1 MATREEVL
9 TNLTKAAK
17 QGNIRDAYRDFE
29 ELPFVDQVAIS
40 ISPGIGDALA
50 VYEIGEFGARGAKN
64 IEEKDF
70 LGALGNYGLSGLSAI
85 SILPLFRLF
94 RGAKAIKT
102 IDPVIDAPRP
112 RKGKTGLKGP
122 GEYQAEQA
130 AKKTTENLPL
140 PKVEEFKPLSLN
152 EMVYPGTLGRTIKNQ
167 GLTSKAAK
175 FINTSNKLPV
185 QGKLITYIN
194 ALEKA
199 GVPKGELRLLNILDE
214 ANEIHPKLLDEM
226 GSKSGLDKITRQ
238 RLSQYIKTNQKDA
251 ISKRMVA
258 KNKYSRQIK
267 ELGDEFANIKEN
279 TFHVRGITRKEFDH
293 YSEAPHKDHFVFDS
307 TSEFKLPNIPETE
320 KITEFI
326 GGDNFLNVARVQSD
340 YAEEMGILAKNRSE
354 SQIDSIKRSID
365 ASADRRVINN
375 MAEYKLPSDKPGGE
389 RINMEN
395 FAIKIARE
403 NPQITSPE
411 KLRELFIKKA
421 GDKGATR
428 ESFGPFGNDF
438 SIDDVFPLE
447 AFETIQKAVEK
458 AQKKFPV
465 TPYIDGKAITSLK
478 KALNQYNNAIPEI
491 NNLSLKQADLQ
502 KKIDSLE
509 LTPDSPSI
517 VDLNKEL
524 DQIKKTRDDL
534 IGEKV
539 VPNIDEFGGFTLS
552 PEELKNITGKPF
564 TESLG
569 KSLDE
574 IFYELEAIKPG
585 SPAVRQKYGPGTP
598 GERALN
604 YFNEIV
610 NNDKMTFDIGNGINI
625 LKRATKIKPDK
636 FSGYPIDPYA
646 KGTRTNYIKLPIRS
660 NFLEAV
666 EEGKDGMYFDS
677 AAKRLGKEG
686 GWESE
691 LLQGVFREGENE
703 IDRIIRELGLDP
715 KDYVLKPK
723 DIEFKGPGYK
733 FDGTYVKID
742 EALRKLVK
750 EKGIDAFK
758 DGGAVDDDLPDVQP
772 VQSNYATYQ
781 DRQGF
786 ESGGVVEE
794 AAKLAAARARID
806 LDIENEARVE
816 AGLLPLPPLL
826 DNPPVNYA
834 TEEDLA
840 KSTYAADAAKEAK
853 NYARQVEIA
862 KYNDPHLY
870 EIYSIEDPETRQRAL
885 DEYKDFSVFRDIL
898 PFIPINVKQY
908 AYHMAGGKGDVDIND
923 LTKKEQEAY
932 YRYAQEIMASGELPL
947 DQDSSVM
954 MDYPNYGTKE
964 GYADVVPIKNLGLSD
979 EQLEAWKRGELV
991 IKYPGGRNGAVES
1004 YSYEEFLEK
1013 YPGALDSDGQS
1024 IGDLITNMQD
1034 PNYVAKT
1041 FTGKADIN
1049 YNKDS
1054 NTITVT
1060 DNYNHNRGP
1069 KATTKGI
1076 IEAFKADPS
1085 LYAALKAGAVLKNA
1099 DGSVIE
1105 LDLGS
1110 PQFVQGY
1117 PTGKAT
1123 GGPVDESKLEQTE
1136 RRLDAG
1142 EEIDDIL
1149 KDLYGTAIANEFGE
1163 FDYKAPLNKFK
1174 DSIENSFSNYQD
1186 SIEKNLSNQFDFKY
1200 KDDLMDIYKSDDPG
1214 ANIENRARKF
1224 STNSINSLL
1233 DDLNLPVDV
1242 RRDNYGTSFD
1252 KRINVAPN
1260 TNVTLDAYKSDDGDF
1275 TGDLNLRYSNRGK
1288 YGNIDLQSAINELG
1302 DTQDKIKYTQD
1313 IGPFSIQAG
1322 KTSGRDATGSVSYN
1336 LPSMSVGNAQTIQ
1349 ARAVVDNLLN
1359 AKGQLDYMYNNPNTG
1374 YFVNAGLGLN
1384 SQRGPEFNL
1393 KFGKNF

>member
-94 RGAKAIKT
+94 RGAKAIKA

-130 AKKTTENLPL
+130 AKKAEETIPV
-140 PKVEEFKPLSLN
+140 PKVEEFKPLSLD
-152 EMVYPGTLGRTIKNQ
+152 EMIYPGTLESGIKNL

-175 FINTSNKLPV
+175 VINNSKKLPV
-185 QGKLITYIN
+185 QGKLITYLN
-194 ALEKA
+194 ELEKA

-214 ANEIHPKLLDEM
+214 ANEIHPKLLEEVGTR
-226 GSKSGLDKITRQ
+226 GSLDKITRQ

-251 ISKRMVA
+251 ISKRIVR
-258 KNKYSRQIK
+258 NNEHSRQIK

-340 YAEEMGILAKNRSE
+340 YAEEMGNLAKRNSRN
-354 SQIDSIKRSID
+354 QIERIFDDESID
-365 ASADRRVINN
+365 A
-375 MAEYKLPSDKPGGE
+375 LSDSMGNE
-389 RINMEN
+389 MRS
-395 FAIKIARE
+395 FAVKIARE
-403 NPQITSPE
+403 NPQITSPL
-411 KLRELFIKKA
+411 KLREVFIKKA
-421 GDKGATR
+421 KDEGVIKTSGIYVP
-428 ESFGPFGNDF
+428 EN
-438 SIDDVFPLE
+438 IDVEFPLST
-447 AFETIQKAVEK
+447 FSTIQRVVKS
-458 AQKKFPV
+458 AQKEFPI
-465 TPYIDGKAITSLK
+465 TPYVDGKALAALK
-478 KALNQYNNAIPEI
+478 KSLDQYNDALPEI

-502 KKIDSLE
+502 KKINSSE

-625 LKRATKIKPDK
+625 LKRATKIKPDR

-646 KGTRTNYIKLPIRS
+646 KGTRTNYMKLPIRS
-660 NFLEAV
+660 NFLKAV

-686 GWESE
+686 GEGSK

-723 DIEFKGPGYK
+723 DIEFKGPGNK

-742 EALRKLVK
+742 KALRKLVK
-750 EKGIDAFK
+750 EKGIDAFQ
-758 DGGAVDDDLPDVQP
+758 A
-772 VQSNYATYQ
+772 
-781 DRQGF
+781 
-786 ESGGVVEE
+786 
-794 AAKLAAARARID
+794 
-806 LDIENEARVE
+806 
-816 AGLLPLPPLL
+816 
-826 DNPPVNYA
+826 
-834 TEEDLA
+834 
-840 KSTYAADAAKEAK
+840 
-853 NYARQVEIA
+853 
-862 KYNDPHLY
+862 
-870 EIYSIEDPETRQRAL
+870 
-885 DEYKDFSVFRDIL
+885 
-898 PFIPINVKQY
+898 
-908 AYHMAGGKGDVDIND
+908 
-923 LTKKEQEAY
+923 
-932 YRYAQEIMASGELPL
+932 
-947 DQDSSVM
+947 
-954 MDYPNYGTKE
+954 
-964 GYADVVPIKNLGLSD
+964 
-979 EQLEAWKRGELV
+979 
-991 IKYPGGRNGAVES
+991 
-1004 YSYEEFLEK
+1004 
-1013 YPGALDSDGQS
+1013 
-1024 IGDLITNMQD
+1024 
-1034 PNYVAKT
+1034 
-1041 FTGKADIN
+1041 
-1049 YNKDS
+1049 
-1054 NTITVT
+1054 
-1060 DNYNHNRGP
+1060 
-1069 KATTKGI
+1069 
-1076 IEAFKADPS
+1076 
-1085 LYAALKAGAVLKNA
+1085 
-1099 DGSVIE
+1099 
-1105 LDLGS
+1105 
-1110 PQFVQGY
+1110 
-1117 PTGKAT
+1117 

-1136 RRLDAG
+1136 RRLNAG

-1163 FDYKAPLNKFK
+1163 FDYKAPLRNF
-1174 DSIENSFSNYQD
+1174 QD

-1224 STNSINSLL
+1224 STNYINSLL

-1242 RRDNYGTSFD
+1242 RRDNYGTNFD
-1252 KRINVAPN
+1252 KIFNVAPN

-1288 YGNIDLQSAINELG
+1288 YGNIDLQSEINELG
-1302 DTQDKIKYTQD
+1302 DTQDKIKYNQD

-1359 AKGQLDYMYNNPNTG
+1359 AKGQLDYMYNNQNTG

-1384 SQRGPEFNL
+1384 LAPTLRL
-1393 KFGKNF
+1393 MTR

>member
-94 RGAKAIKT
+94 RGAKAIKA

-130 AKKTTENLPL
+130 AKKTTEKLPL

-152 EMVYPGTLGRTIKNQ
+152 EMIYPGTLESGIKKL

-175 FINTSNKLPV
+175 VINTSNKLPV
-185 QGKLITYIN
+185 QGKLITYLN
-194 ALEKA
+194 ELEKA

-214 ANEIHPKLLDEM
+214 ANEIHPKLLEEVGTR
-226 GSKSGLDKITRQ
+226 GSLDKITRQ

-251 ISKRMVA
+251 ISKRIVR
-258 KNKYSRQIK
+258 NNEHSRQIK
-267 ELGDEFANIKEN
+267 ELGNEFANIKEN

-340 YAEEMGILAKNRSE
+340 YAEEMGNLAKRNSRN
-354 SQIDSIKRSID
+354 QIERIFDDESID
-365 ASADRRVINN
+365 A
-375 MAEYKLPSDKPGGE
+375 LSDSMGNE
-389 RINMEN
+389 MRS
-395 FAIKIARE
+395 FAVKIARE
-403 NPQITSPE
+403 NPQITSPL
-411 KLRELFIKKA
+411 KLREVFIKKA
-421 GDKGATR
+421 KDEGVIKTSGIYVP
-428 ESFGPFGNDF
+428 EN
-438 SIDDVFPLE
+438 IDVEFPLST
-447 AFETIQKAVEK
+447 FSTIQRVVKS
-458 AQKKFPV
+458 AQKEFPI
-465 TPYIDGKAITSLK
+465 TPYIDGKAIAALK
-478 KALNQYNNAIPEI
+478 KSLDQYNDALPEI

-502 KKIDSLE
+502 KKINSSE

-625 LKRATKIKPDK
+625 LKRATKIKPDR

-646 KGTRTNYIKLPIRS
+646 KGTRTNYMKLPIRS
-660 NFLEAV
+660 NFLKAV

-686 GWESE
+686 GEGSK

-703 IDRIIRELGLDP
+703 IDRIIRELGLEP

-750 EKGIDAFK
+750 EKGIDAFQ
-758 DGGAVDDDLPDVQP
+758 A
-772 VQSNYATYQ
+772 
-781 DRQGF
+781 
-786 ESGGVVEE
+786 
-794 AAKLAAARARID
+794 
-806 LDIENEARVE
+806 
-816 AGLLPLPPLL
+816 
-826 DNPPVNYA
+826 
-834 TEEDLA
+834 
-840 KSTYAADAAKEAK
+840 
-853 NYARQVEIA
+853 
-862 KYNDPHLY
+862 
-870 EIYSIEDPETRQRAL
+870 
-885 DEYKDFSVFRDIL
+885 
-898 PFIPINVKQY
+898 
-908 AYHMAGGKGDVDIND
+908 
-923 LTKKEQEAY
+923 
-932 YRYAQEIMASGELPL
+932 
-947 DQDSSVM
+947 
-954 MDYPNYGTKE
+954 
-964 GYADVVPIKNLGLSD
+964 
-979 EQLEAWKRGELV
+979 
-991 IKYPGGRNGAVES
+991 
-1004 YSYEEFLEK
+1004 
-1013 YPGALDSDGQS
+1013 
-1024 IGDLITNMQD
+1024 
-1034 PNYVAKT
+1034 
-1041 FTGKADIN
+1041 
-1049 YNKDS
+1049 
-1054 NTITVT
+1054 
-1060 DNYNHNRGP
+1060 
-1069 KATTKGI
+1069 
-1076 IEAFKADPS
+1076 
-1085 LYAALKAGAVLKNA
+1085 
-1099 DGSVIE
+1099 
-1105 LDLGS
+1105 
-1110 PQFVQGY
+1110 
-1117 PTGKAT
+1117 

-1163 FDYKAPLNKFK
+1163 YDYNAPLRNF
-1174 DSIENSFSNYQD
+1174 QD

-1224 STNSINSLL
+1224 STNYINSLL

-1242 RRDNYGTSFD
+1242 RRDNYGTNFD
-1252 KRINVAPN
+1252 KIFNVAPN

-1288 YGNIDLQSAINELG
+1288 YGNIDLQSEINELG
-1302 DTQDKIKYTQD
+1302 DTQDKIKYNQD

-1349 ARAVVDNLLN
+1349 ARAVIDNPI
-1359 AKGQLDYMYNNPNTG
+1359 KC
-1374 YFVNAGLGLN
+1374 
-1384 SQRGPEFNL
+1384 
-1393 KFGKNF
+1393 

>member
-94 RGAKAIKT
+94 RGAKAIKA

-130 AKKTTENLPL
+130 AKKATETLPV

-152 EMVYPGTLGRTIKNQ
+152 EMIYPGTLESGIKNL

-175 FINTSNKLPV
+175 VINNSKKLPV
-185 QGKLITYIN
+185 QGKLITYLN
-194 ALEKA
+194 ELEKA

-214 ANEIHPKLLDEM
+214 ANEIHPKLLEEVGTR
-226 GSKSGLDKITRQ
+226 GSLDKITRQ

-320 KITEFI
+320 KIREFM
-326 GGDNFLNVARVQSD
+326 GGDNYLNVARVQSD

-421 GDKGATR
+421 GDRGATR

-478 KALNQYNNAIPEI
+478 KALNQYNNALPEI
-491 NNLSLKQADLQ
+491 NELSLKQADLQ

-691 LLQGVFREGENE
+691 LLQGVLEKGKNE
-703 IDRIIRELGLDP
+703 IDRL
-715 KDYVLKPK
+715 
-723 DIEFKGPGYK
+723 
-733 FDGTYVKID
+733 
-742 EALRKLVK
+742 
-750 EKGIDAFK
+750 
-758 DGGAVDDDLPDVQP
+758 
-772 VQSNYATYQ
+772 
-781 DRQGF
+781 
-786 ESGGVVEE
+786 
-794 AAKLAAARARID
+794 
-806 LDIENEARVE
+806 
-816 AGLLPLPPLL
+816 
-826 DNPPVNYA
+826 
-834 TEEDLA
+834 
-840 KSTYAADAAKEAK
+840 
-853 NYARQVEIA
+853 
-862 KYNDPHLY
+862 
-870 EIYSIEDPETRQRAL
+870 
-885 DEYKDFSVFRDIL
+885 
-898 PFIPINVKQY
+898 
-908 AYHMAGGKGDVDIND
+908 
-923 LTKKEQEAY
+923 
-932 YRYAQEIMASGELPL
+932 
-947 DQDSSVM
+947 
-954 MDYPNYGTKE
+954 
-964 GYADVVPIKNLGLSD
+964 
-979 EQLEAWKRGELV
+979 
-991 IKYPGGRNGAVES
+991 
-1004 YSYEEFLEK
+1004 
-1013 YPGALDSDGQS
+1013 
-1024 IGDLITNMQD
+1024 
-1034 PNYVAKT
+1034 
-1041 FTGKADIN
+1041 
-1049 YNKDS
+1049 
-1054 NTITVT
+1054 
-1060 DNYNHNRGP
+1060 
-1069 KATTKGI
+1069 
-1076 IEAFKADPS
+1076 
-1085 LYAALKAGAVLKNA
+1085 
-1099 DGSVIE
+1099 
-1105 LDLGS
+1105 LGS
-1110 PQFVQGY
+1110 LV
-1117 PTGKAT
+1117 
-1123 GGPVDESKLEQTE
+1123 
-1136 RRLDAG
+1136 
-1142 EEIDDIL
+1142 
-1149 KDLYGTAIANEFGE
+1149 
-1163 FDYKAPLNKFK
+1163 
-1174 DSIENSFSNYQD
+1174 
-1186 SIEKNLSNQFDFKY
+1186 
-1200 KDDLMDIYKSDDPG
+1200 
-1214 ANIENRARKF
+1214 
-1224 STNSINSLL
+1224 
-1233 DDLNLPVDV
+1233 
-1242 RRDNYGTSFD
+1242 
-1252 KRINVAPN
+1252 
-1260 TNVTLDAYKSDDGDF
+1260 
-1275 TGDLNLRYSNRGK
+1275 
-1288 YGNIDLQSAINELG
+1288 
-1302 DTQDKIKYTQD
+1302 
-1313 IGPFSIQAG
+1313 
-1322 KTSGRDATGSVSYN
+1322 
-1336 LPSMSVGNAQTIQ
+1336 
-1349 ARAVVDNLLN
+1349 
-1359 AKGQLDYMYNNPNTG
+1359 
-1374 YFVNAGLGLN
+1374 
-1384 SQRGPEFNL
+1384 
-1393 KFGKNF
+1393 

>member
-94 RGAKAIKT
+94 RGAKAIKA

-130 AKKTTENLPL
+130 AKKATETLPL

-152 EMVYPGTLGRTIKNQ
+152 EMVYPGTLGSTIKNQ

-175 FINTSNKLPV
+175 FINTSNKLSD
-185 QGKLITYIN
+185 QGKLATYIN

-251 ISKRMVA
+251 ISKRIVRN
-258 KNKYSRQIK
+258 NKHSRQIK

-320 KITEFI
+320 KIREFM
-326 GGDNFLNVARVQSD
+326 GGDNYLNVARVQSD

-354 SQIDSIKRSID
+354 SQIEAIFDDAEIDVLGDSM
-365 ASADRRVINN
+365 NN
-375 MAEYKLPSDKPGGE
+375 NL
-389 RINMEN
+389 RN

-403 NPQITSPE
+403 NPQLKTANE
-411 KLRELFIKKA
+411 LKLKVDQKLKK
-421 GDKGATR
+421 GVIDGGADLPPGLQGGQTFNLDQI
-428 ESFGPFGNDF
+428 EANVVNTLGYNPF
-438 SIDDVFPLE
+438 E
-447 AFETIQKAVEK
+447 AIQRVVKS
-458 AQKKFPV
+458 AQKEFPI
-465 TPYIDGKAITSLK
+465 TPYIDGKAIAALK
-478 KALNQYNNAIPEI
+478 KSLDQYNDALPEI

-502 KKIDSLE
+502 KKINSSE

-625 LKRATKIKPDK
+625 LKRATKIKPDR

-660 NFLEAV
+660 NFLKAV

-686 GWESE
+686 GGESE

-742 EALRKLVK
+742 DEIRKLVQ
-750 EKGIDAFK
+750 EKGVDAFK

-840 KSTYAADAAKEAK
+840 KSTYAADATKEHK
-853 NYARQVEIA
+853 DYIRQVEIA

-885 DEYKDFSVFRDIL
+885 DEYKDFSVFRDVL
-898 PFIPINVKQY
+898 PFIPINVKQH

-954 MDYPNYGTKE
+954 MDYPNYGTESDYGDIYWGK
-964 GYADVVPIKNLGLSD
+964 KNLGLSD
-979 EQLEAWKRGELV
+979 EQLEAWKKGE
-991 IKYPGGRNGAVES
+991 IYINYPGGRNGAVES

-1060 DNYNHNRGP
+1060 DNYNHNRHP
-1069 KATTKGI
+1069 DATNKDI
-1076 IEAFKADPS
+1076 IEAFIADPS
-1085 LYAALKAGAVLKNA
+1085 LYAALKAGALLKNA

-1117 PTGKAT
+1117 PTGKAI
-1123 GGPVDESKLEQTE
+1123 GGPV
-1136 RRLDAG
+1136 
-1142 EEIDDIL
+1142 
-1149 KDLYGTAIANEFGE
+1149 
-1163 FDYKAPLNKFK
+1163 
-1174 DSIENSFSNYQD
+1174 SIE
-1186 SIEKNLSNQFDFKY
+1186 
-1200 KDDLMDIYKSDDPG
+1200 
-1214 ANIENRARKF
+1214 
-1224 STNSINSLL
+1224 
-1233 DDLNLPVDV
+1233 
-1242 RRDNYGTSFD
+1242 
-1252 KRINVAPN
+1252 
-1260 TNVTLDAYKSDDGDF
+1260 
-1275 TGDLNLRYSNRGK
+1275 
-1288 YGNIDLQSAINELG
+1288 
-1302 DTQDKIKYTQD
+1302 
-1313 IGPFSIQAG
+1313 
-1322 KTSGRDATGSVSYN
+1322 
-1336 LPSMSVGNAQTIQ
+1336 SMLA
-1349 ARAVVDNLLN
+1349 AL
-1359 AKGQLDYMYNNPNTG
+1359 
-1374 YFVNAGLGLN
+1374 
-1384 SQRGPEFNL
+1384 
-1393 KFGKNF
+1393 

>member
-94 RGAKAIKT
+94 RGAKAIKA

-130 AKKTTENLPL
+130 AKKATENLPL

-564 TESLG
+564 TESLD

-574 IFYELEAIKPG
+574 IFYEVVENPNTNAI
-585 SPAVRQKYGPGTP
+585 VQKYGPGTP

-625 LKRATKIKPDK
+625 LKRATKIKPDR

-742 EALRKLVK
+742 DEIRKLVK
-750 EKGIDAFK
+750 EKGIDAFQA
-758 DGGAVDDDLPDVQP
+758 GGPVDDDLPDVGSIIPIGPSRPSRSTEYKRRLAELEDFIAKNRLVSKEAQMSLMSGEGYTDPRFFKTTGNPLIDQYGMRPFPAEGSGQILSTTELGMGGKKELFNIGNPGKYRPIADTIVYKDISDLYKNTDLTP
-772 VQSNYATYQ
+772 VTTETTQKHEFFHRAAQ
-781 DRQGF
+781 K
-786 ESGGVVEE
+786 SGWINNFHNSPYLKKNV
-794 AAKLAAARARID
+794 KLLSGENGRI
-806 LDIENEARVE
+806 LKPLINEAVAHSYEYDKDYSKDKELKKEINFRASKFNLKNPKKIADEIFDNIEYLRDDFEKYLEEVTVE
-816 AGLLPLPPLL
+816 YLPE
-826 DNPPVNYA
+826 NVNSY
-834 TEEDLA
+834 TTTRTN
-840 KSTYAADAAKEAK
+840 KSTGG
-853 NYARQVEIA
+853 EIQ
-862 KYNDPHLY
+862 
-870 EIYSIEDPETRQRAL
+870 SAL
-885 DEYKDFSVFRDIL
+885 DEFGIKPKNIYTESL
-898 PFIPINVKQY
+898 
-908 AYHMAGGKGDVDIND
+908 
-923 LTKKEQEAY
+923 
-932 YRYAQEIMASGELPL
+932 EIDQIANNPL
-947 DQDSSVM
+947 IE
-954 MDYPNYGTKE
+954 K
-964 GYADVVPIKNLGLSD
+964 
-979 EQLEAWKRGELV
+979 LE
-991 IKYPGGRNGAVES
+991 
-1004 YSYEEFLEK
+1004 F
-1013 YPGALDSDGQS
+1013 
-1024 IGDLITNMQD
+1024 
-1034 PNYVAKT
+1034 
-1041 FTGKADIN
+1041 
-1049 YNKDS
+1049 
-1054 NTITVT
+1054 
-1060 DNYNHNRGP
+1060 
-1069 KATTKGI
+1069 
-1076 IEAFKADPS
+1076 
-1085 LYAALKAGAVLKNA
+1085 NA
-1099 DGSVIE
+1099 
-1105 LDLGS
+1105 
-1110 PQFVQGY
+1110 
-1117 PTGKAT
+1117 

-1163 FDYKAPLNKFK
+1163 FDYNAPLRNF
-1174 DSIENSFSNYQD
+1174 QD

-1224 STNSINSLL
+1224 STNYINSLL

-1242 RRDNYGTSFD
+1242 RRDNYGTNFD
-1252 KRINVAPN
+1252 KIFNVAPN

-1288 YGNIDLQSAINELG
+1288 YGNIDLQSEINELG
-1302 DTQDKIKYTQD
+1302 DTQDKIKYNQD

>member
-94 RGAKAIKT
+94 RGAKAIKA

-465 TPYIDGKAITSLK
+465 TPYIDGKAIAALK
-478 KALNQYNNAIPEI
+478 KSLDQYNDALPEI
-491 NNLSLKQADLQ
+491 NELSLKQADLQ
-502 KKIDSLE
+502 KKINSSE

-742 EALRKLVK
+742 DEIRKLVQ
-750 EKGIDAFK
+750 EKGVDAFK

-772 VQSNYATYQ
+772 VQSNYVANPAA
-781 DRQGF
+781 
-786 ESGGVVEE
+786 EE
-794 AAKLAAARARID
+794 YYKKLAKRDRYFR
-806 LDIENEARVE
+806 ENIMTIKDPEARDRKFAE
-816 AGLLPLPPLL
+816 
-826 DNPPVNYA
+826 YA
-834 TEEDLA
+834 
-840 KSTYAADAAKEAK
+840 
-853 NYARQVEIA
+853 
-862 KYNDPHLY
+862 
-870 EIYSIEDPETRQRAL
+870 
-885 DEYKDFSVFRDIL
+885 DFSVFRDIL

-954 MDYPNYGTKE
+954 MDYSAYGTESDFGDIYWGK
-964 GYADVVPIKNLGLSD
+964 KNLGLSD
-979 EQLEAWKRGELV
+979 EKFEAWKRGELDV
-991 IKYPGGRNGAVES
+991 VYGSGRKEKRD
-1004 YSYEEFLEK
+1004 YTYEEFLEAF
-1013 YPGALDSDGQS
+1013 PGALDSDGQS

-1034 PNYVAKT
+1034 SNYIAKT

-1060 DNYNHNRGP
+1060 DDYNHNRSP
-1069 KATTKGI
+1069 EATTKKI
-1076 IEAFKADPS
+1076 IEAFIADPS

-1123 GGPVDESKLEQTE
+1123 GGPV
-1136 RRLDAG
+1136 
-1142 EEIDDIL
+1142 
-1149 KDLYGTAIANEFGE
+1149 
-1163 FDYKAPLNKFK
+1163 
-1174 DSIENSFSNYQD
+1174 SIE
-1186 SIEKNLSNQFDFKY
+1186 
-1200 KDDLMDIYKSDDPG
+1200 
-1214 ANIENRARKF
+1214 
-1224 STNSINSLL
+1224 
-1233 DDLNLPVDV
+1233 
-1242 RRDNYGTSFD
+1242 
-1252 KRINVAPN
+1252 
-1260 TNVTLDAYKSDDGDF
+1260 
-1275 TGDLNLRYSNRGK
+1275 
-1288 YGNIDLQSAINELG
+1288 
-1302 DTQDKIKYTQD
+1302 
-1313 IGPFSIQAG
+1313 
-1322 KTSGRDATGSVSYN
+1322 
-1336 LPSMSVGNAQTIQ
+1336 SMLA
-1349 ARAVVDNLLN
+1349 AL
-1359 AKGQLDYMYNNPNTG
+1359 
-1374 YFVNAGLGLN
+1374 
-1384 SQRGPEFNL
+1384 
-1393 KFGKNF
+1393 

>member
-94 RGAKAIKT
+94 RGAKAIKA

-130 AKKTTENLPL
+130 AKKATETLPL
-140 PKVEEFKPLSLN
+140 PKVEEFKPLSLD
-152 EMVYPGTLGRTIKNQ
+152 EMIYPGTLESGIKNL

-194 ALEKA
+194 ELEKA

-214 ANEIHPKLLDEM
+214 ANEIHPKLLEEVGTR
-226 GSKSGLDKITRQ
+226 GSLDKITRQ

-251 ISKRMVA
+251 ISKRIVRN
-258 KNKYSRQIK
+258 NKHSRQIK

-340 YAEEMGILAKNRSE
+340 YAEEMGILAKNKSE
-354 SQIDSIKRSID
+354 SQIEAIFDDAEIDVLGDSM
-365 ASADRRVINN
+365 NN
-375 MAEYKLPSDKPGGE
+375 NL
-389 RINMEN
+389 RN

-403 NPQITSPE
+403 NPQLKTANE
-411 KLRELFIKKA
+411 LKLKVDQKLKK
-421 GDKGATR
+421 GVIDGGADLPPGLQGGQTFNLDQI
-428 ESFGPFGNDF
+428 EANVVNTLGYNPF
-438 SIDDVFPLE
+438 E
-447 AFETIQKAVEK
+447 AIQRVVKS
-458 AQKKFPV
+458 AQKEFPI
-465 TPYIDGKAITSLK
+465 TPYVDGKALAALK
-478 KALNQYNNAIPEI
+478 KNLNEYNKIVPQVNKLSQDQI
-491 NNLSLKQADLQ
+491 NLQ
-502 KKIDSLE
+502 NKIKNSGLDIN
-509 LTPDSPSI
+509 SPSLAED
-517 VDLNKEL
+517 VEKLAKM
-524 DQIKKTRDDL
+524 QAKSRDL
-534 IGEKV
+534 IPSSAV
-539 VPNIDEFGGFTLS
+539 DDFSGFTLS
-552 PEELKNITGKPF
+552 KGDLEAATGKPF

-598 GERALN
+598 EERALN
-604 YFNEIV
+604 YFNEMV
-610 NNDKMTFDIGNGINI
+610 NNNEMTFDMGNGVKI
-625 LKRATKIKPDK
+625 LKKATQVNADRLK
-636 FSGYPIDPYA
+636 GYPIDPYA

-660 NFLEAV
+660 NFLKAV

-686 GWESE
+686 GGESE

-742 EALRKLVK
+742 DEIRKLVK
-750 EKGIDAFK
+750 EKGIDAFQ
-758 DGGAVDDDLPDVQP
+758 A
-772 VQSNYATYQ
+772 
-781 DRQGF
+781 
-786 ESGGVVEE
+786 
-794 AAKLAAARARID
+794 
-806 LDIENEARVE
+806 
-816 AGLLPLPPLL
+816 
-826 DNPPVNYA
+826 
-834 TEEDLA
+834 
-840 KSTYAADAAKEAK
+840 
-853 NYARQVEIA
+853 
-862 KYNDPHLY
+862 
-870 EIYSIEDPETRQRAL
+870 
-885 DEYKDFSVFRDIL
+885 
-898 PFIPINVKQY
+898 
-908 AYHMAGGKGDVDIND
+908 
-923 LTKKEQEAY
+923 
-932 YRYAQEIMASGELPL
+932 
-947 DQDSSVM
+947 
-954 MDYPNYGTKE
+954 
-964 GYADVVPIKNLGLSD
+964 
-979 EQLEAWKRGELV
+979 
-991 IKYPGGRNGAVES
+991 
-1004 YSYEEFLEK
+1004 
-1013 YPGALDSDGQS
+1013 
-1024 IGDLITNMQD
+1024 
-1034 PNYVAKT
+1034 
-1041 FTGKADIN
+1041 
-1049 YNKDS
+1049 
-1054 NTITVT
+1054 
-1060 DNYNHNRGP
+1060 
-1069 KATTKGI
+1069 
-1076 IEAFKADPS
+1076 
-1085 LYAALKAGAVLKNA
+1085 
-1099 DGSVIE
+1099 
-1105 LDLGS
+1105 
-1110 PQFVQGY
+1110 
-1117 PTGKAT
+1117 

-1163 FDYKAPLNKFK
+1163 FDYKAPLRNF
-1174 DSIENSFSNYQD
+1174 QD

-1224 STNSINSLL
+1224 STNYINSLL

-1242 RRDNYGTSFD
+1242 RRDNYGTNFD
-1252 KRINVAPN
+1252 KIFNVAPN

-1288 YGNIDLQSAINELG
+1288 YGNIDLQSEINELG
-1302 DTQDKIKYTQD
+1302 DTQDKIKYNQD

>member
-94 RGAKAIKT
+94 RGAKAIKA

-130 AKKTTENLPL
+130 AKKAEETIPV
-140 PKVEEFKPLSLN
+140 PKVEEFKPLSLD
-152 EMVYPGTLGRTIKNQ
+152 EMIYPGTLESGIKNL

-175 FINTSNKLPV
+175 VINNSKKLPV
-185 QGKLITYIN
+185 QGKLITYLN
-194 ALEKA
+194 ELEKA

-214 ANEIHPKLLDEM
+214 ANEIHPKLLEEVGTR
-226 GSKSGLDKITRQ
+226 GSLDKITRQ

-251 ISKRMVA
+251 ISKRIVR
-258 KNKYSRQIK
+258 NNEHSRQIK

-340 YAEEMGILAKNRSE
+340 YAEEMGNLAKRNSRN
-354 SQIDSIKRSID
+354 QIERIFDDESID
-365 ASADRRVINN
+365 A
-375 MAEYKLPSDKPGGE
+375 LSDSMGNE
-389 RINMEN
+389 MRS
-395 FAIKIARE
+395 FAVKIARE
-403 NPQITSPE
+403 NPQITSPL
-411 KLRELFIKKA
+411 KLREVFIKKA
-421 GDKGATR
+421 KDEGVIKTSGIYVP
-428 ESFGPFGNDF
+428 EN
-438 SIDDVFPLE
+438 IDVEFPLST
-447 AFETIQKAVEK
+447 FSTIQRVVKS
-458 AQKKFPV
+458 AQKEFPI
-465 TPYIDGKAITSLK
+465 TPYVDGKALAALK
-478 KALNQYNNAIPEI
+478 KSLDQYNDALPEI

-502 KKIDSLE
+502 KKINSSE

-625 LKRATKIKPDK
+625 LKRATKIKPDR

-646 KGTRTNYIKLPIRS
+646 KGTRTNYMKLPIRS
-660 NFLEAV
+660 NFLKAV

-686 GWESE
+686 GEGSK

-723 DIEFKGPGYK
+723 DIEFKGPGNK

-742 EALRKLVK
+742 KALRKLVK
-750 EKGIDAFK
+750 EKGIDAFQ
-758 DGGAVDDDLPDVQP
+758 A
-772 VQSNYATYQ
+772 
-781 DRQGF
+781 
-786 ESGGVVEE
+786 
-794 AAKLAAARARID
+794 
-806 LDIENEARVE
+806 
-816 AGLLPLPPLL
+816 
-826 DNPPVNYA
+826 
-834 TEEDLA
+834 
-840 KSTYAADAAKEAK
+840 
-853 NYARQVEIA
+853 
-862 KYNDPHLY
+862 
-870 EIYSIEDPETRQRAL
+870 
-885 DEYKDFSVFRDIL
+885 
-898 PFIPINVKQY
+898 
-908 AYHMAGGKGDVDIND
+908 
-923 LTKKEQEAY
+923 
-932 YRYAQEIMASGELPL
+932 
-947 DQDSSVM
+947 
-954 MDYPNYGTKE
+954 
-964 GYADVVPIKNLGLSD
+964 
-979 EQLEAWKRGELV
+979 
-991 IKYPGGRNGAVES
+991 
-1004 YSYEEFLEK
+1004 
-1013 YPGALDSDGQS
+1013 
-1024 IGDLITNMQD
+1024 
-1034 PNYVAKT
+1034 
-1041 FTGKADIN
+1041 
-1049 YNKDS
+1049 
-1054 NTITVT
+1054 
-1060 DNYNHNRGP
+1060 
-1069 KATTKGI
+1069 
-1076 IEAFKADPS
+1076 
-1085 LYAALKAGAVLKNA
+1085 
-1099 DGSVIE
+1099 
-1105 LDLGS
+1105 
-1110 PQFVQGY
+1110 
-1117 PTGKAT
+1117 

-1136 RRLDAG
+1136 RRLNAG

-1163 FDYKAPLNKFK
+1163 FDYKAPLRNF
-1174 DSIENSFSNYQD
+1174 QD

-1224 STNSINSLL
+1224 STNYINSLL

-1242 RRDNYGTSFD
+1242 RRDNYGTNFD
-1252 KRINVAPN
+1252 KIFNVAPN

-1288 YGNIDLQSAINELG
+1288 YGNIDLQSEINELG
-1302 DTQDKIKYTQD
+1302 DTQDKIKYNQD

-1322 KTSGRDATGSVSYN
+1322 KNIWKRRN
-1336 LPSMSVGNAQTIQ
+1336 RICKL
-1349 ARAVVDNLLN
+1349 
-1359 AKGQLDYMYNNPNTG
+1359 
-1374 YFVNAGLGLN
+1374 
-1384 SQRGPEFNL
+1384 
-1393 KFGKNF
+1393 

>member
-94 RGAKAIKT
+94 RGAKAIKA

-258 KNKYSRQIK
+258 KNEYSRQIK
-267 ELGDEFANIKEN
+267 ELGNEFANIKEN

-320 KITEFI
+320 KIREFM
-326 GGDNFLNVARVQSD
+326 GGDNYLNVARVQSD
-340 YAEEMGILAKNRSE
+340 YAEEMGNLAKRNSRN
-354 SQIDSIKRSID
+354 QIKRIFND
-365 ASADRRVINN
+365 ENIYA
-375 MAEYKLPSDKPGGE
+375 LSDSMGNE
-389 RINMEN
+389 MRS
-395 FAIKIARE
+395 FAVKIARE
-403 NPQITSPE
+403 NPQITSPL
-411 KLRELFIKKA
+411 KLREVFIKKA
-421 GDKGATR
+421 KDEGVIKTSGIYVP
-428 ESFGPFGNDF
+428 EN
-438 SIDDVFPLE
+438 IDVEFPLST
-447 AFETIQKAVEK
+447 FSTIQRVVKS
-458 AQKKFPV
+458 AQKEFPI
-465 TPYIDGKAITSLK
+465 TPYIDGKAIAALK
-478 KALNQYNNAIPEI
+478 KSLDQYNDALPEI
-491 NNLSLKQADLQ
+491 NELSLKQADLQ
-502 KKIDSLE
+502 KKINSSE

-564 TESLG
+564 TESLD

-574 IFYELEAIKPG
+574 IFYEVVENPNTNAI
-585 SPAVRQKYGPGTP
+585 VQKYGPGTP

-646 KGTRTNYIKLPIRS
+646 KGTRTNYMKLPIRS
-660 NFLEAV
+660 NFLKAV

-686 GWESE
+686 GEDSK
-691 LLQGVFREGENE
+691 LLQGVFREGEGE

-723 DIEFKGPGYK
+723 DIEFKGPGNK

-758 DGGAVDDDLPDVQP
+758 A
-772 VQSNYATYQ
+772 
-781 DRQGF
+781 
-786 ESGGVVEE
+786 
-794 AAKLAAARARID
+794 
-806 LDIENEARVE
+806 
-816 AGLLPLPPLL
+816 
-826 DNPPVNYA
+826 
-834 TEEDLA
+834 
-840 KSTYAADAAKEAK
+840 
-853 NYARQVEIA
+853 
-862 KYNDPHLY
+862 
-870 EIYSIEDPETRQRAL
+870 
-885 DEYKDFSVFRDIL
+885 
-898 PFIPINVKQY
+898 
-908 AYHMAGGKGDVDIND
+908 
-923 LTKKEQEAY
+923 
-932 YRYAQEIMASGELPL
+932 
-947 DQDSSVM
+947 
-954 MDYPNYGTKE
+954 
-964 GYADVVPIKNLGLSD
+964 
-979 EQLEAWKRGELV
+979 
-991 IKYPGGRNGAVES
+991 
-1004 YSYEEFLEK
+1004 
-1013 YPGALDSDGQS
+1013 
-1024 IGDLITNMQD
+1024 
-1034 PNYVAKT
+1034 
-1041 FTGKADIN
+1041 
-1049 YNKDS
+1049 
-1054 NTITVT
+1054 
-1060 DNYNHNRGP
+1060 
-1069 KATTKGI
+1069 
-1076 IEAFKADPS
+1076 
-1085 LYAALKAGAVLKNA
+1085 
-1099 DGSVIE
+1099 
-1105 LDLGS
+1105 
-1110 PQFVQGY
+1110 
-1117 PTGKAT
+1117 
-1123 GGPVDESKLEQTE
+1123 GGPVDESKSEETA

-1142 EEIDDIL
+1142 EEIDNIL
-1149 KDLYGTAIANEFGE
+1149 KDIYGTFVA
-1163 FDYKAPLNKFK
+1163 
-1174 DSIENSFSNYQD
+1174 SFQD
-1186 SIEKNLSNQFDFKY
+1186 SIEKDLSNQFDFKY

-1224 STNSINSLL
+1224 SANSINSLL

-1302 DTQDKIKYTQD
+1302 DTQDKIKYNQD
-1313 IGPFSIQAG
+1313 IGPFSIQAS
-1322 KTSGRDATGSVSYN
+1322 KKAGRDATGSVSYN

>member
-94 RGAKAIKT
+94 RGAKAIKA

-152 EMVYPGTLGRTIKNQ
+152 EMVYPGTLESGIKNL

-194 ALEKA
+194 ELEKA

-214 ANEIHPKLLDEM
+214 ANEIHPKLLEEVGTR
-226 GSKSGLDKITRQ
+226 GSLDKITRQ

-251 ISKRMVA
+251 ISKRIVRN
-258 KNKYSRQIK
+258 NKHSRQIK

-320 KITEFI
+320 KIREFM
-326 GGDNFLNVARVQSD
+326 GGDNYLNVARVQSD
-340 YAEEMGILAKNRSE
+340 YAEEMGILAKNKSE
-354 SQIDSIKRSID
+354 SQIEAIFDDAEIDVLGDSM
-365 ASADRRVINN
+365 NN
-375 MAEYKLPSDKPGGE
+375 NL
-389 RINMEN
+389 RN

-403 NPQITSPE
+403 NPQLKTANE
-411 KLRELFIKKA
+411 LKLKVDQKLKK
-421 GDKGATR
+421 GVIDGGADLPPGLQGGQTFNLDQI
-428 ESFGPFGNDF
+428 EANVVNTLGYNPF
-438 SIDDVFPLE
+438 E
-447 AFETIQKAVEK
+447 AIQRVVKS
-458 AQKKFPV
+458 AQKEFPI
-465 TPYIDGKAITSLK
+465 TPYVDGKAIAALK
-478 KALNQYNNAIPEI
+478 KSLDQYNDALPEI

-502 KKIDSLE
+502 KKINSSE

-625 LKRATKIKPDK
+625 LKRATKIKPDR

-660 NFLEAV
+660 NFLKAV

-686 GWESE
+686 GGESE

-742 EALRKLVK
+742 DEIRKLVK
-750 EKGIDAFK
+750 EKGIDAFQ
-758 DGGAVDDDLPDVQP
+758 A
-772 VQSNYATYQ
+772 
-781 DRQGF
+781 
-786 ESGGVVEE
+786 
-794 AAKLAAARARID
+794 
-806 LDIENEARVE
+806 
-816 AGLLPLPPLL
+816 
-826 DNPPVNYA
+826 
-834 TEEDLA
+834 
-840 KSTYAADAAKEAK
+840 
-853 NYARQVEIA
+853 
-862 KYNDPHLY
+862 
-870 EIYSIEDPETRQRAL
+870 
-885 DEYKDFSVFRDIL
+885 
-898 PFIPINVKQY
+898 
-908 AYHMAGGKGDVDIND
+908 
-923 LTKKEQEAY
+923 
-932 YRYAQEIMASGELPL
+932 
-947 DQDSSVM
+947 
-954 MDYPNYGTKE
+954 
-964 GYADVVPIKNLGLSD
+964 
-979 EQLEAWKRGELV
+979 
-991 IKYPGGRNGAVES
+991 
-1004 YSYEEFLEK
+1004 
-1013 YPGALDSDGQS
+1013 
-1024 IGDLITNMQD
+1024 
-1034 PNYVAKT
+1034 
-1041 FTGKADIN
+1041 
-1049 YNKDS
+1049 
-1054 NTITVT
+1054 
-1060 DNYNHNRGP
+1060 
-1069 KATTKGI
+1069 
-1076 IEAFKADPS
+1076 
-1085 LYAALKAGAVLKNA
+1085 
-1099 DGSVIE
+1099 
-1105 LDLGS
+1105 
-1110 PQFVQGY
+1110 
-1117 PTGKAT
+1117 

-1163 FDYKAPLNKFK
+1163 FDYNAPLRNF
-1174 DSIENSFSNYQD
+1174 QD

-1224 STNSINSLL
+1224 STNYINSLL

-1242 RRDNYGTSFD
+1242 RRDNYGTNFD
-1252 KRINVAPN
+1252 KIFNVAPN

-1288 YGNIDLQSAINELG
+1288 YGNIDLQSEINELG
-1302 DTQDKIKYTQD
+1302 DTQDKIKYNQD

>member
-94 RGAKAIKT
+94 RGAKAIKA

-130 AKKTTENLPL
+130 AKKATENLPL

-199 GVPKGELRLLNILDE
+199 GVPKGELRLLNILNE

-465 TPYIDGKAITSLK
+465 TPYIDGKAIAALK
-478 KALNQYNNAIPEI
+478 KSLDQYNDALPEI

-502 KKIDSLE
+502 KKIDSSE

-534 IGEKV
+534 IGKKV

-564 TESLG
+564 TESLD

-574 IFYELEAIKPG
+574 IFYEVVENPNTNAI
-585 SPAVRQKYGPGTP
+585 VQKYGPGTP

-742 EALRKLVK
+742 DEIRKLVK
-750 EKGIDAFK
+750 EKGIDAFEA
-758 DGGAVDDDLPDVQP
+758 GGPVDDDLPDVGSIIPIGPSRPSRSTEYKRRLAELEDFIAKNRLVSKEAQMSLMSGEGYTDPRFFKTTGNPLIDQYGMRPFPAEGSGQILSTTELGMGGKKELFNIGNPGKYRPIADTIVYKDISDLYKNTDLTP
-772 VQSNYATYQ
+772 VTPETTQKHEFFHRAAE
-781 DRQGF
+781 R
-786 ESGGVVEE
+786 SGWINNFHNSPYLKKNV
-794 AAKLAAARARID
+794 KLLSGENGRI
-806 LDIENEARVE
+806 LKPLINEAVAHSYEYDKDYSKDKELKKEINFRASKFNLKDPKKIADEIFDNIEYLRDDFEKYLEEVTVE
-816 AGLLPLPPLL
+816 YLPE
-826 DNPPVNYA
+826 NVNSY
-834 TEEDLA
+834 TTTRTN
-840 KSTYAADAAKEAK
+840 KSTGG
-853 NYARQVEIA
+853 EIQ
-862 KYNDPHLY
+862 
-870 EIYSIEDPETRQRAL
+870 SAL
-885 DEYKDFSVFRDIL
+885 DEFGIKPKNIYTESL
-898 PFIPINVKQY
+898 
-908 AYHMAGGKGDVDIND
+908 
-923 LTKKEQEAY
+923 
-932 YRYAQEIMASGELPL
+932 EIDQIANNPL
-947 DQDSSVM
+947 IE
-954 MDYPNYGTKE
+954 K
-964 GYADVVPIKNLGLSD
+964 
-979 EQLEAWKRGELV
+979 LE
-991 IKYPGGRNGAVES
+991 
-1004 YSYEEFLEK
+1004 F
-1013 YPGALDSDGQS
+1013 
-1024 IGDLITNMQD
+1024 
-1034 PNYVAKT
+1034 
-1041 FTGKADIN
+1041 
-1049 YNKDS
+1049 
-1054 NTITVT
+1054 
-1060 DNYNHNRGP
+1060 
-1069 KATTKGI
+1069 
-1076 IEAFKADPS
+1076 
-1085 LYAALKAGAVLKNA
+1085 NA
-1099 DGSVIE
+1099 
-1105 LDLGS
+1105 
-1110 PQFVQGY
+1110 
-1117 PTGKAT
+1117 

-1163 FDYKAPLNKFK
+1163 YDYNAPLRNF
-1174 DSIENSFSNYQD
+1174 QD

-1224 STNSINSLL
+1224 STNYINSLL

-1242 RRDNYGTSFD
+1242 RRDNYGTNFD
-1252 KRINVAPN
+1252 KIFNVAPN

-1288 YGNIDLQSAINELG
+1288 YGNIDLQSEINELG
-1302 DTQDKIKYTQD
+1302 DTQDKIKYNQD

>member
-64 IEEKDF
+64 IAEKDF

-85 SILPLFRLF
+85 SILPLFRPF
-94 RGAKAIKT
+94 RGAKAIKA

-140 PKVEEFKPLSLN
+140 PKVEEFKPLSLD
-152 EMVYPGTLGRTIKNQ
+152 EMIYPGTLESGIKNL

-175 FINTSNKLPV
+175 VINNSKKLPV
-185 QGKLITYIN
+185 QGKLITYLN
-194 ALEKA
+194 ELEKA
-199 GVPKGELRLLNILDE
+199 GVPQGELRLLNILDE
-214 ANEIHPKLLDEM
+214 ANEIHPKLLKEV
-226 GSKSGLDKITRQ
+226 GSRGALDKITRQ

-251 ISKRMVA
+251 ISKRIVRS
-258 KNKYSRQIK
+258 NEHSRQIK

-307 TSEFKLPNIPETE
+307 TSEFKLPDIPETE
-320 KITEFI
+320 KIKDFI

-340 YAEEMGILAKNRSE
+340 YGEEVGKYAKNISKK
-354 SQIDSIKRSID
+354 QINKIYGDERMYPTTKKLSDKGYLDFSIKT
-365 ASADRRVINN
+365 
-375 MAEYKLPSDKPGGE
+375 
-389 RINMEN
+389 
-395 FAIKIARE
+395 ARKY
-403 NPQITSPE
+403 PQIKSTE
-411 KLRELFIKKA
+411 KLREQFIK
-421 GDKGATR
+421 DATD
-428 ESFGPFGNDF
+428 EGIIKTSGIYVPDN
-438 SIDDVFPLE
+438 IDEEFPLE
-447 AFETIQKAVEK
+447 AFKTIQEVVADARKE
-458 AQKKFPV
+458 FPI
-465 TPYIDGKAITSLK
+465 TPYIDGKAIAALK
-478 KALNQYNNAIPEI
+478 KSLDQYNDALPEI
-491 NNLSLKQADLQ
+491 NELSLKQADLQ
-502 KKIDSLE
+502 KKIDSSE

-564 TESLG
+564 TESLD

-574 IFYELEAIKPG
+574 IFYEVVENPNTNAI
-585 SPAVRQKYGPGTP
+585 VQKYGPGTP

-625 LKRATKIKPDK
+625 LKRATKIKPDR

-646 KGTRTNYIKLPIRS
+646 KGTRTNYMKLPIRS
-660 NFLEAV
+660 NFLKAV

-686 GWESE
+686 GKDSK
-691 LLQGVFREGENE
+691 LLQGVFREGEGE
-703 IDRIIRELGLDP
+703 IDRIIRELGLEP

-750 EKGIDAFK
+750 EKGIDAFQAGGPVSIQDQLNQLNETILPIDISSDVGSIKPNDFNSLLEETGISPVGSEGAESIILAMSIRAMNPLQKAQAIRASTAPVLKKLKSLHEQKQKYVENNSATQFNKYAERLNRYNRDIQLAENKIK
-758 DGGAVDDDLPDVQP
+758 DISKMYDP
-772 VQSNYATYQ
+772 
-781 DRQGF
+781 
-786 ESGGVVEE
+786 
-794 AAKLAAARARID
+794 
-806 LDIENEARVE
+806 
-816 AGLLPLPPLL
+816 
-826 DNPPVNYA
+826 
-834 TEEDLA
+834 
-840 KSTYAADAAKEAK
+840 K
-853 NYARQVEIA
+853 NY
-862 KYNDPHLY
+862 
-870 EIYSIEDPETRQRAL
+870 
-885 DEYKDFSVFRDIL
+885 
-898 PFIPINVKQY
+898 
-908 AYHMAGGKGDVDIND
+908 
-923 LTKKEQEAY
+923 
-932 YRYAQEIMASGELPL
+932 
-947 DQDSSVM
+947 
-954 MDYPNYGTKE
+954 
-964 GYADVVPIKNLGLSD
+964 
-979 EQLEAWKRGELV
+979 
-991 IKYPGGRNGAVES
+991 
-1004 YSYEEFLEK
+1004 
-1013 YPGALDSDGQS
+1013 
-1024 IGDLITNMQD
+1024 
-1034 PNYVAKT
+1034 
-1041 FTGKADIN
+1041 
-1049 YNKDS
+1049 
-1054 NTITVT
+1054 
-1060 DNYNHNRGP
+1060 
-1069 KATTKGI
+1069 
-1076 IEAFKADPS
+1076 
-1085 LYAALKAGAVLKNA
+1085 NA
-1099 DGSVIE
+1099 
-1105 LDLGS
+1105 
-1110 PQFVQGY
+1110 
-1117 PTGKAT
+1117 

-1163 FDYKAPLNKFK
+1163 YDYNAPLRNF
-1174 DSIENSFSNYQD
+1174 QD

-1224 STNSINSLL
+1224 STNYINSLL

-1242 RRDNYGTSFD
+1242 RRDNYGTNFD
-1252 KRINVAPN
+1252 KIFNVAPN

-1288 YGNIDLQSAINELG
+1288 YGNIDLQSEINELG
-1302 DTQDKIKYTQD
+1302 DTQDKIKYNQD

>member
-94 RGAKAIKT
+94 RGAKAIKA

-130 AKKTTENLPL
+130 AKKATENLPL

-152 EMVYPGTLGRTIKNQ
+152 EMVYPGTLESGIKNL

-175 FINTSNKLPV
+175 VINNSKKLPV
-185 QGKLITYIN
+185 QGKLITYLN
-194 ALEKA
+194 ELEKA

-214 ANEIHPKLLDEM
+214 ANEIHPKLLEEVGTR
-226 GSKSGLDKITRQ
+226 GSLDKITRQ

-251 ISKRMVA
+251 ISKRIVR
-258 KNKYSRQIK
+258 NNEHSRQIK

-340 YAEEMGILAKNRSE
+340 YAEEMGNLAKRNSRN
-354 SQIDSIKRSID
+354 QIERIFDDESID
-365 ASADRRVINN
+365 A
-375 MAEYKLPSDKPGGE
+375 LSDSMGNE
-389 RINMEN
+389 MRS
-395 FAIKIARE
+395 FAVKIARE
-403 NPQITSPE
+403 NPQITSPL
-411 KLRELFIKKA
+411 KLREVFIKKA
-421 GDKGATR
+421 KDEGVIKTSGIYVP
-428 ESFGPFGNDF
+428 EN
-438 SIDDVFPLE
+438 IDVEFPLST
-447 AFETIQKAVEK
+447 FSTIQRVVKS
-458 AQKKFPV
+458 AQKEFPI
-465 TPYIDGKAITSLK
+465 TPYIDGKAIAALK
-478 KALNQYNNAIPEI
+478 KSLDQYNDALPEI

-502 KKIDSLE
+502 KKINSSE

-625 LKRATKIKPDK
+625 LKRATKIKPDR

-646 KGTRTNYIKLPIRS
+646 KGTRTNYMKLPIRS
-660 NFLEAV
+660 NFLKAV

-686 GWESE
+686 GKDSK
-691 LLQGVFREGENE
+691 LLQGVFREGEGE

-723 DIEFKGPGYK
+723 DIEFKGPGNK

-750 EKGIDAFK
+750 EKGIDAFQ
-758 DGGAVDDDLPDVQP
+758 A
-772 VQSNYATYQ
+772 
-781 DRQGF
+781 
-786 ESGGVVEE
+786 
-794 AAKLAAARARID
+794 
-806 LDIENEARVE
+806 
-816 AGLLPLPPLL
+816 
-826 DNPPVNYA
+826 
-834 TEEDLA
+834 
-840 KSTYAADAAKEAK
+840 
-853 NYARQVEIA
+853 
-862 KYNDPHLY
+862 
-870 EIYSIEDPETRQRAL
+870 
-885 DEYKDFSVFRDIL
+885 
-898 PFIPINVKQY
+898 
-908 AYHMAGGKGDVDIND
+908 
-923 LTKKEQEAY
+923 
-932 YRYAQEIMASGELPL
+932 
-947 DQDSSVM
+947 
-954 MDYPNYGTKE
+954 
-964 GYADVVPIKNLGLSD
+964 
-979 EQLEAWKRGELV
+979 
-991 IKYPGGRNGAVES
+991 
-1004 YSYEEFLEK
+1004 
-1013 YPGALDSDGQS
+1013 
-1024 IGDLITNMQD
+1024 
-1034 PNYVAKT
+1034 
-1041 FTGKADIN
+1041 
-1049 YNKDS
+1049 
-1054 NTITVT
+1054 
-1060 DNYNHNRGP
+1060 
-1069 KATTKGI
+1069 
-1076 IEAFKADPS
+1076 
-1085 LYAALKAGAVLKNA
+1085 
-1099 DGSVIE
+1099 
-1105 LDLGS
+1105 
-1110 PQFVQGY
+1110 
-1117 PTGKAT
+1117 

-1163 FDYKAPLNKFK
+1163 FDYKAPLRNF
-1174 DSIENSFSNYQD
+1174 QD

-1224 STNSINSLL
+1224 STNYINSLL

-1242 RRDNYGTSFD
+1242 RRDNYGTNFD
-1252 KRINVAPN
+1252 KIFNVAPN

-1288 YGNIDLQSAINELG
+1288 YGNIDLQSEINELG
-1302 DTQDKIKYTQD
+1302 DTQDKIKYNQD

>member
-64 IEEKDF
+64 IAEKDF

-94 RGAKAIKT
+94 RGAKAIKA

-130 AKKTTENLPL
+130 AKKAKETIPV
-140 PKVEEFKPLSLN
+140 PKVEEFKPLSLD
-152 EMVYPGTLGRTIKNQ
+152 EMIYPGTLESGIKNL

-194 ALEKA
+194 ELEKA

-214 ANEIHPKLLDEM
+214 ANEIHPKLLEEVGTR
-226 GSKSGLDKITRQ
+226 GSLDKITRQ

-251 ISKRMVA
+251 ISKRIVRN
-258 KNKYSRQIK
+258 NKHSRQIK

-340 YAEEMGILAKNRSE
+340 YAEEMGILAKNKSE
-354 SQIDSIKRSID
+354 SQIEAIFDDAEIDVLGDSM
-365 ASADRRVINN
+365 NN
-375 MAEYKLPSDKPGGE
+375 NL
-389 RINMEN
+389 RN

-403 NPQITSPE
+403 NPQLKTANE
-411 KLRELFIKKA
+411 LKLKVDQKLKK
-421 GDKGATR
+421 GVIDGGADLPPGLQGGQTFNLDQI
-428 ESFGPFGNDF
+428 EANVVNTLGYNPF
-438 SIDDVFPLE
+438 E
-447 AFETIQKAVEK
+447 AIQRVVKS
-458 AQKKFPV
+458 AQKEFPI
-465 TPYIDGKAITSLK
+465 TPYVDGKALAALK
-478 KALNQYNNAIPEI
+478 KNLNEYNKIVPQVNKLSQDQI
-491 NNLSLKQADLQ
+491 NLQ
-502 KKIDSLE
+502 NKIKNSGLDIN
-509 LTPDSPSI
+509 SPSLAED
-517 VDLNKEL
+517 VEKLAKM
-524 DQIKKTRDDL
+524 QAKSRDL
-534 IGEKV
+534 IPSSAV
-539 VPNIDEFGGFTLS
+539 DDFSGFTLS
-552 PEELKNITGKPF
+552 KGDLEAATGKPF

-598 GERALN
+598 EERALN
-604 YFNEIV
+604 YFNEMV
-610 NNDKMTFDIGNGINI
+610 NNNEMTFDMGNGVKI
-625 LKRATKIKPDK
+625 LKKATQVNADRLK
-636 FSGYPIDPYA
+636 GYPIDPYA

-660 NFLEAV
+660 NFLKAV

-686 GWESE
+686 GGESE

-742 EALRKLVK
+742 DEIRKLVK
-750 EKGIDAFK
+750 EKGIDAFQ
-758 DGGAVDDDLPDVQP
+758 A
-772 VQSNYATYQ
+772 
-781 DRQGF
+781 
-786 ESGGVVEE
+786 
-794 AAKLAAARARID
+794 
-806 LDIENEARVE
+806 
-816 AGLLPLPPLL
+816 
-826 DNPPVNYA
+826 
-834 TEEDLA
+834 
-840 KSTYAADAAKEAK
+840 
-853 NYARQVEIA
+853 
-862 KYNDPHLY
+862 
-870 EIYSIEDPETRQRAL
+870 
-885 DEYKDFSVFRDIL
+885 
-898 PFIPINVKQY
+898 
-908 AYHMAGGKGDVDIND
+908 
-923 LTKKEQEAY
+923 
-932 YRYAQEIMASGELPL
+932 
-947 DQDSSVM
+947 
-954 MDYPNYGTKE
+954 
-964 GYADVVPIKNLGLSD
+964 
-979 EQLEAWKRGELV
+979 
-991 IKYPGGRNGAVES
+991 
-1004 YSYEEFLEK
+1004 
-1013 YPGALDSDGQS
+1013 
-1024 IGDLITNMQD
+1024 
-1034 PNYVAKT
+1034 
-1041 FTGKADIN
+1041 
-1049 YNKDS
+1049 
-1054 NTITVT
+1054 
-1060 DNYNHNRGP
+1060 
-1069 KATTKGI
+1069 
-1076 IEAFKADPS
+1076 
-1085 LYAALKAGAVLKNA
+1085 
-1099 DGSVIE
+1099 
-1105 LDLGS
+1105 
-1110 PQFVQGY
+1110 
-1117 PTGKAT
+1117 

-1163 FDYKAPLNKFK
+1163 FDYKAPLRNF
-1174 DSIENSFSNYQD
+1174 QD

-1224 STNSINSLL
+1224 STNYINSLL

-1242 RRDNYGTSFD
+1242 RRDNYGTNFD
-1252 KRINVAPN
+1252 KIFNVAPN

-1288 YGNIDLQSAINELG
+1288 YGNIDLQSEINELG
-1302 DTQDKIKYTQD
+1302 DTQDKIKYNQD

>member
-64 IEEKDF
+64 IAEKDF

-94 RGAKAIKT
+94 RGAKAIKA

-140 PKVEEFKPLSLN
+140 PKVEEFKPLSLD
-152 EMVYPGTLGRTIKNQ
+152 EMIYPGTLESGIKNL

-185 QGKLITYIN
+185 QGKLITYLN
-194 ALEKA
+194 ELEKA

-214 ANEIHPKLLDEM
+214 ANEIHPKLLEEVGTR
-226 GSKSGLDKITRQ
+226 GSLDKITRQ

-564 TESLG
+564 TESLD

-574 IFYELEAIKPG
+574 IFYEVVENPNTNAI
-585 SPAVRQKYGPGTP
+585 VQKYGPGTP

-625 LKRATKIKPDK
+625 LKRATKIKPDR

-646 KGTRTNYIKLPIRS
+646 KGTRTNYMKLPIRS
-660 NFLEAV
+660 NFLKAV

-686 GWESE
+686 GEGSK

-742 EALRKLVK
+742 DEIRKLVQ
-750 EKGIDAFK
+750 EKGVDAFK

-786 ESGGVVEE
+786 ESGGVVDE

-885 DEYKDFSVFRDIL
+885 DEYKDFSVFRDVL
-898 PFIPINVKQY
+898 PFIPINVKQH

-954 MDYPNYGTKE
+954 MDYPNYGTESDYGDIYWGK
-964 GYADVVPIKNLGLSD
+964 KNLGLSD
-979 EQLEAWKRGELV
+979 EQLEAWKKGE
-991 IKYPGGRNGAVES
+991 IYINYPGGRNGAVES

-1060 DNYNHNRGP
+1060 DNYNHNRHP
-1069 KATTKGI
+1069 DATNKDI
-1076 IEAFKADPS
+1076 IEAFIADPS
-1085 LYAALKAGAVLKNA
+1085 LYAALKAGALLKNA

-1123 GGPVDESKLEQTE
+1123 GGPASIQDQLNQLNETILP
-1136 RRLDAG
+1136 
-1142 EEIDDIL
+1142 IDISSDV
-1149 KDLYGTAIANEFGE
+1149 G
-1163 FDYKAPLNKFK
+1163 
-1174 DSIENSFSNYQD
+1174 SIKPN
-1186 SIEKNLSNQFDFKY
+1186 DF
-1200 KDDLMDIYKSDDPG
+1200 
-1214 ANIENRARKF
+1214 
-1224 STNSINSLL
+1224 NSLL
-1233 DDLNLPVDV
+1233 EETGISPV
-1242 RRDNYGTSFD
+1242 GSEG
-1252 KRINVAPN
+1252 A
-1260 TNVTLDAYKSDDGDF
+1260 
-1275 TGDLNLRYSNRGK
+1275 
-1288 YGNIDLQSAINELG
+1288 E
-1302 DTQDKIKYTQD
+1302 
-1313 IGPFSIQAG
+1313 SIILA
-1322 KTSGRDATGSVSYN
+1322 
-1336 LPSMSVGNAQTIQ
+1336 L
-1349 ARAVVDNLLN
+1349 
-1359 AKGQLDYMYNNPNTG
+1359 
-1374 YFVNAGLGLN
+1374 
-1384 SQRGPEFNL
+1384 
-1393 KFGKNF
+1393 

>member
-94 RGAKAIKT
+94 RGAKAIKA

-130 AKKTTENLPL
+130 AKKATENLPL
-140 PKVEEFKPLSLN
+140 PKVEEFKPLSLD
-152 EMVYPGTLGRTIKNQ
+152 EMIYPGTLESGIKNL

-175 FINTSNKLPV
+175 VINNSKKLPV
-185 QGKLITYIN
+185 QGKLITYLN
-194 ALEKA
+194 ELEKA

-214 ANEIHPKLLDEM
+214 ANEIHPKLLEEVGTR
-226 GSKSGLDKITRQ
+226 GSLDKITRQ

-251 ISKRMVA
+251 ISKRIVR
-258 KNKYSRQIK
+258 NNEHSRQIK

-340 YAEEMGILAKNRSE
+340 YAEEMGNLAKRNSRN
-354 SQIDSIKRSID
+354 QIERIFDDESID
-365 ASADRRVINN
+365 A
-375 MAEYKLPSDKPGGE
+375 LSDSMGNE
-389 RINMEN
+389 MRS
-395 FAIKIARE
+395 FAVKIARE
-403 NPQITSPE
+403 NPQITSPL
-411 KLRELFIKKA
+411 KLREVFIKKA
-421 GDKGATR
+421 KDEGVIKTSGIYVP
-428 ESFGPFGNDF
+428 EN
-438 SIDDVFPLE
+438 IDVEFPLST
-447 AFETIQKAVEK
+447 FSTIQRVVKS
-458 AQKKFPV
+458 AQKEFPI
-465 TPYIDGKAITSLK
+465 TPYIDGKAIAALK
-478 KALNQYNNAIPEI
+478 KSLDQYNDALPEI

-502 KKIDSLE
+502 KKINSSE

-625 LKRATKIKPDK
+625 LKRATKIKPDR

-646 KGTRTNYIKLPIRS
+646 KGTRTNYMKLPIRS
-660 NFLEAV
+660 NFLKAV

-686 GWESE
+686 GKDSK

-723 DIEFKGPGYK
+723 DIEFKGPGNK

-750 EKGIDAFK
+750 EKGIDAFQ
-758 DGGAVDDDLPDVQP
+758 A
-772 VQSNYATYQ
+772 
-781 DRQGF
+781 
-786 ESGGVVEE
+786 
-794 AAKLAAARARID
+794 
-806 LDIENEARVE
+806 
-816 AGLLPLPPLL
+816 
-826 DNPPVNYA
+826 
-834 TEEDLA
+834 
-840 KSTYAADAAKEAK
+840 
-853 NYARQVEIA
+853 
-862 KYNDPHLY
+862 
-870 EIYSIEDPETRQRAL
+870 
-885 DEYKDFSVFRDIL
+885 
-898 PFIPINVKQY
+898 
-908 AYHMAGGKGDVDIND
+908 
-923 LTKKEQEAY
+923 
-932 YRYAQEIMASGELPL
+932 
-947 DQDSSVM
+947 
-954 MDYPNYGTKE
+954 
-964 GYADVVPIKNLGLSD
+964 
-979 EQLEAWKRGELV
+979 
-991 IKYPGGRNGAVES
+991 
-1004 YSYEEFLEK
+1004 
-1013 YPGALDSDGQS
+1013 
-1024 IGDLITNMQD
+1024 
-1034 PNYVAKT
+1034 
-1041 FTGKADIN
+1041 
-1049 YNKDS
+1049 
-1054 NTITVT
+1054 
-1060 DNYNHNRGP
+1060 
-1069 KATTKGI
+1069 
-1076 IEAFKADPS
+1076 
-1085 LYAALKAGAVLKNA
+1085 
-1099 DGSVIE
+1099 
-1105 LDLGS
+1105 
-1110 PQFVQGY
+1110 
-1117 PTGKAT
+1117 

-1163 FDYKAPLNKFK
+1163 FDYKAPLRNF
-1174 DSIENSFSNYQD
+1174 QD

-1224 STNSINSLL
+1224 STNYINSLL

-1242 RRDNYGTSFD
+1242 RRDNYGTNFD
-1252 KRINVAPN
+1252 KIFNVAPN

-1288 YGNIDLQSAINELG
+1288 YGNIDLQSEINELG
-1302 DTQDKIKYTQD
+1302 DTQDKIKYNQD